1 MGKRIKRQSIN
12 HEVPEEIIEEILTNL
27 PVKSLIRFKCVSKQ
41 WCSIISSKSFIQEHL
56 KKSMQF
62 NRQHLIYSSFDTKPN
77 DRNYGGFDHT
87 HQRLRSCSLNSFLD
101 EPKKGCSKIT
111 TLDNHPGNPDLF
123 SQNTKSCNICPY
135 SVCIRIIGSCNGLVL
150 VTFNFKDIFLWN
162 LSTRKF
168 KSIPTTYFP
177 KKSLYHKFQYGFGY
191 DDSTDDY
198 KIVCTSFCAE
208 PYQTKIYSLKTDSWK
223 RIENFDKGSPLGI
236 GSEGIFVKGK
246 FYWETM
252 DWKAAEK
259 CDRWKIVSL
268 SFVEEKF
275 EFVARPKHFLEYEF
289 NARVLQVLG
298 GYLSFVGISSTLD
311 VNIWVMNKYSEANQE
326 TWTKIW
332 TLSDFAH
339 PKRYINGPRPKPL
352 WLNKNGDIGVAFGES
367 IVVVYNYKSKSR
379 MYRVD
384 EIILTS
390 NIYVESLVSPFG
402 DQDLSQ

>member
-41 WCSIISSKSFIQEHL
+41 WRSVISSKSFIQEHL

-62 NRQHLIYSSFDTKPN
+62 NRQHLIYSSFDTNPN
-77 DRNYGGFDHT
+77 NRSSGGFDYT
-87 HQRLRSCSLNSFLD
+87 RQRLR
-101 EPKKGCSKIT
+101 
-111 TLDNHPGNPDLF
+111 
-123 SQNTKSCNICPY
+123 QNTKGCNICP
-135 SVCIRIIGSCNGLVL
+135 SSICIRIIGSCNGLVL

-177 KKSLYHKFQYGFGY
+177 KKSLFHKFQYGFGY

-223 RIENFDKGSPLGI
+223 RIEHWVLV
-236 GSEGIFVKGK
+236 VKA
-246 FYWETM
+246 Y
-252 DWKAAEK
+252 
-259 CDRWKIVSL
+259 
-268 SFVEEKF
+268 
-275 EFVARPKHFLEYEF
+275 FLMH
-289 NARVLQVLG
+289 ARVLQVLG

-332 TLSDFAH
+332 TLSDFSH
-339 PKRYINGPRPKPL
+339 PKRYNNGPRPKPI
-352 WLNKNGDIGVAFGES
+352 WMNKNGDIGVAFGES

-384 EIILTS
+384 EIILAS
-390 NIYVESLVSPFG
+390 NIYVESLVSPF
-402 DQDLSQ
+402 